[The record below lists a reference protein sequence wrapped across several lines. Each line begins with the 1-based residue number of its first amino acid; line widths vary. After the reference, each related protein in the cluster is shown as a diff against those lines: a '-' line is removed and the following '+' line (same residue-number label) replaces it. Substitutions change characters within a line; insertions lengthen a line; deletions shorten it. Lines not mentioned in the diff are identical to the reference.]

1 MKLLLQLQQA
11 YDILLLLLVIFV
23 GRLPLL
29 TAEFLMSSLW
39 VIFSTPDSIL
49 APTVLSEDPV
59 AKEKFESN
67 ICKSLVS
74 SLCLL

>member
-1 MKLLLQLQQA
+1 MKLLLHLQQA

-29 TAEFLMSSLW
+29 TAEHDADFLMSSVW

-49 APTVLSEDPV
+49 TPTVLSEDPV
-59 AKEKFESN
+59 AKEKF
-67 ICKSLVS
+67 
-74 SLCLL
+74 